1 MTFSA
6 DLDSLVE
13 SGPTPEAIARN
24 GPKYPKGWEPRLDY
38 DPKEGGT
45 FVTSA
50 RTATDLNP
58 DEAELLRE
66 FELDPTK
73 WRVVNLR
80 RSRWQ
85 RYDGEWLESYRC
97 TFLPTGAVLSDDD
110 VRDIIREIKR
120 AKPKQDRPTGET
132 AFLAL
137 YGDMQI
143 GKRDGDGT
151 QGTVNR
157 IVTKTDEAVTL
168 LKQYRKA
175 GVAIGPVYLP
185 QMGDCI
191 EGYNSQGGKLIWRNE
206 LTMTQMVRVY
216 RRLLMYQVKA
226 FAPLA
231 DQLVVPVVPGNH
243 DEAIRVGDK
252 MGTTYTDSWAIEA
265 ASAVQDALAE
275 NPDAYG
281 HVHFVFP
288 EEDELTVTLDIAGT
302 VCGFAHGHQF
312 GRDPL
317 KWWAEQAHGR
327 QPVGDADILFGAH
340 LHHFHGQHTGG
351 GKTFFR
357 TPALDGGST
366 WYRHRTGEDAKAG
379 LMTMTVDATGWNR
392 LVLV

>member
-24 GPKYPKGWEPRLDY
+24 SPKYPKGWEPRLDY
-38 DPKEGGT
+38 DPNEGGT

-50 RTATDLNP
+50 RTATELNP

-110 VRDIIREIKR
+110 VKDIIREIKR

-157 IVTKTDEAVTL
+157 IVTKTDEAVNL

-175 GVAIGPVYLP
+175 GIDIGPVYLP

-216 RRLLMYQVKA
+216 RRLLMYQIKS

-288 EEDELTVTLDIAGT
+288 EKDELTVTLDIAGT

>member
-24 GPKYPKGWEPRLDY
+24 SPKYPKGWEPRLDY
-38 DPKEGGT
+38 DPQEGGT

-110 VRDIIREIKR
+110 VKDIIREIKR

-157 IVTKTDEAVTL
+157 IVTKTDEAVNL

-175 GVAIGPVYLP
+175 GIDIGPVYLP

-216 RRLLMYQVKA
+216 RRLLMYQIKS